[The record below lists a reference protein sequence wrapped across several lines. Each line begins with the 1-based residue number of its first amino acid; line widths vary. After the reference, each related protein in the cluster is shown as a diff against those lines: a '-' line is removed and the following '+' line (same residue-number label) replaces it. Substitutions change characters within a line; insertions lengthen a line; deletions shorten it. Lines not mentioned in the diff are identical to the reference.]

1 MSYRYVETIL
11 GDDKNETQLKFKG
24 YTIIKLIQIV
34 EEFKPAFSIWSTTF
48 KMHISEV
55 QKYFFS
61 EKVHIFTLYSVP
73 IKTS

>member
-1 MSYRYVETIL
+1 METIL

-34 EEFKPAFSIWSTTF
+34 EEFKPAFSFEAPLSKCISLKFKNIFFLKRYTF
-48 KMHISEV
+48 
-55 QKYFFS
+55 
-61 EKVHIFTLYSVP
+61 FTLYSVP

>member
-1 MSYRYVETIL
+1 MIL
-11 GDDKNETQLKFKG
+11 GDDKNETQLRLKG

-34 EEFKPAFSIWSTTF
+34 EEFKPAFPIWSTTF
-48 KMHISEV
+48 KMHIFEV
-55 QKYFFS
+55 QIFFFFS